1 MNHPVPVST
10 KGVGRT
16 VTERRPQ
23 LIVTSARTSA
33 VTSAT
38 AGLASRMASCT
49 VTAAVAA
56 GASSMRAASPRPRA
70 AFIVPLTLTREPA
83 GAQSGR
89 GEYNARMPS
98 RTDANLPVA
107 LAGEA
112 DANRRYLAY
121 GIRALAEGR
130 ADIAQLFFEAAGAET
145 IHALEHLRAMG
156 AVGST
161 RENLVIAA
169 TGEMQE
175 IDVTLPRMIREADED
190 GRPDA
195 AASFRL
201 ALERERHHRDMF
213 RHALATFDGRAPA
226 PAPAIAAA
234 TAAPA
239 RRAEGAVS
247 AGGGVMA
254 ATMRR
259 MDGRAHMSELDT
271 EPRRIERL
279 GSIREVVFGA
289 QDGLVSTF
297 AVVAGLAAAGVGPL
311 VVLLGGA
318 VFAMA
323 GVLSMSIGTFLS
335 SRAQRQLYER
345 ELDRERREIR
355 DHAGEEIAELIASLA
370 ARGMARS
377 DAAEVARRI
386 GRHPDILL
394 SALAIFE
401 LGLAPQRLGA
411 PVRDALVMAVAF
423 GVASIVPLLPFVL
436 LQGLAALGISALLTL
451 VALFGVGILKARV
464 AGVSALRSGVEVAVL
479 AAASG
484 LISFGLG
491 RLASVILG
499 VDIRG

>member
-1 MNHPVPVST
+1 MP
-10 KGVGRT
+10 
-16 VTERRPQ
+16 
-23 LIVTSARTSA
+23 
-33 VTSAT
+33 
-38 AGLASRMASCT
+38 
-49 VTAAVAA
+49 
-56 GASSMRAASPRPRA
+56 
-70 AFIVPLTLTREPA
+70 
-83 GAQSGR
+83 
-89 GEYNARMPS
+89 PS
-98 RTDANLPVA
+98 RTDANLQVA

-121 GIRALAEGR
+121 GIRALAESR

-161 RENLVIAA
+161 RDNLVVAA

-175 IDVTLPRMIREADED
+175 IDVTLPRMIREADDD

-213 RHALATFDGRAPA
+213 RHALATFDGAPA
-226 PAPAIAAA
+226 PAMSGAASLAMPAASVSG
-234 TAAPA
+234 TAPPIPA
-239 RRAEGAVS
+239 STSARHVAGAVA
-247 AGGGVMA
+247 AGGGVTA

-271 EPRRIERL
+271 EPGRIERL
-279 GSIREVVFGA
+279 ASIREVVFGA

-318 VFAMA
+318 VSAMA

-355 DHAGEEIAELIASLA
+355 DHAGEEIAELIAALS
-370 ARGMARS
+370 ARGMARA
-377 DAAEVARRI
+377 DAAEVARRV

-423 GVASIVPLLPFVL
+423 GVASVVPLLPFML
-436 LQGLAALGISALLTL
+436 TQGLPALGVSALLTL
-451 VALFGVGILKARV
+451 GALFCVGLLKARV
-464 AGVSALRSGVEVAVL
+464 AGVSALRSGLEVAVL

-491 RLASVILG
+491 RLASVVLG

>member
-1 MNHPVPVST
+1 MNQPVPVSMN
-10 KGVGRT
+10 GVGRT
-16 VTERRPQ
+16 VTVPRPQ
-23 LIVTSARTSA
+23 FIVTSPRTSA

-38 AGLASRMASCT
+38 AGVASRSASWML
-49 VTAAVAA
+49 TADAAA
-56 GASSMRAASPRPRA
+56 GARRVRAASPRTRA
-70 AFIVPLTLTREPA
+70 AFIAREPITGA
-83 GAQSGR
+83 GRHTKRRPA
-89 GEYNARMPS
+89 EYNARMPPAS
-98 RTDANLPVA
+98 RTDANLQVA
-107 LAGEA
+107 LAG
-112 DANRRYLAY
+112 
-121 GIRALAEGR
+121 
-130 ADIAQLFFEAAGAET
+130 
-145 IHALEHLRAMG
+145 
-156 AVGST
+156 
-161 RENLVIAA
+161 
-169 TGEMQE
+169 
-175 IDVTLPRMIREADED
+175 
-190 GRPDA
+190 
-195 AASFRL
+195 
-201 ALERERHHRDMF
+201 ERHHRDMF

-271 EPRRIERL
+271 EPKRIERL

-318 VFAMA
+318 VSAMA

-345 ELDRERREIR
+345 ELARERREIR
-355 DHAGEEIAELIASLA
+355 DHAGEEIAELIAALA
-370 ARGMARS
+370 ARGMARAE
-377 DAAEVARRI
+377 AAEVARRI

-423 GVASIVPLLPFVL
+423 GGASVVPLLP
-436 LQGLAALGISALLTL
+436 
-451 VALFGVGILKARV
+451 
-464 AGVSALRSGVEVAVL
+464 
-479 AAASG
+479 
-484 LISFGLG
+484 
-491 RLASVILG
+491 
-499 VDIRG
+499 

>member
-1 MNHPVPVST
+1 M
-10 KGVGRT
+10 
-16 VTERRPQ
+16 
-23 LIVTSARTSA
+23 
-33 VTSAT
+33 
-38 AGLASRMASCT
+38 
-49 VTAAVAA
+49 
-56 GASSMRAASPRPRA
+56 
-70 AFIVPLTLTREPA
+70 
-83 GAQSGR
+83 
-89 GEYNARMPS
+89 ARMPSS
-98 RTDANLPVA
+98 RTDANLQVA

-121 GIRALAEGR
+121 GIRSLAEGR

-161 RENLVIAA
+161 RENLVVAA

-175 IDVTLPRMIREADED
+175 IDVTLPRMIREAEED

-213 RHALATFDGRAPA
+213 RHALSTFDGAVATSASAAASSIAAPTAAVAAAPASAKVPAPVTVPRAPA
-226 PAPAIAAA
+226 ASR
-234 TAAPA
+234 T
-239 RRAEGAVS
+239 
-247 AGGGVMA
+247 GGVTA

-259 MDGRAHMSELDT
+259 MDRRAHMSELDT
-271 EPRRIERL
+271 EPTRIERL
-279 GSIREVVFGA
+279 ASIREVVFGA

-318 VFAMA
+318 VSAMA

-355 DHAGEEIAELIASLA
+355 EHQGEEIAELIAALA
-370 ARGMARS
+370 ARGMARA

-386 GRHPDILL
+386 ARHPDILL
-394 SALAIFE
+394 SALSIFE

-423 GVASIVPLLPFVL
+423 GAASVVPLLPFVVM
-436 LQGLAALGISALLTL
+436 QGLAALGMSAALTL
-451 VALFGVGILKARV
+451 VALFCVGVLKARV
-464 AGVSALRSGVEVAVL
+464 AGVAALRSGFEVAVL

-491 RLASVILG
+491 RLASVVLG

>member
-1 MNHPVPVST
+1 MP
-10 KGVGRT
+10 
-16 VTERRPQ
+16 
-23 LIVTSARTSA
+23 
-33 VTSAT
+33 
-38 AGLASRMASCT
+38 
-49 VTAAVAA
+49 
-56 GASSMRAASPRPRA
+56 
-70 AFIVPLTLTREPA
+70 
-83 GAQSGR
+83 
-89 GEYNARMPS
+89 PS
-98 RTDANLPVA
+98 RTDANLQVA

-169 TGEMQE
+169 TGEIQE

-213 RHALATFDGRAPA
+213 RHALATLD
-226 PAPAIAAA
+226 
-234 TAAPA
+234 AAPA
-239 RRAEGAVS
+239 KAMSGAGSLAAPAASMSGIVPSAPSAARHVAGAVA
-247 AGGGVMA
+247 AGGGVTA

-271 EPRRIERL
+271 EPGRIERL
-279 GSIREVVFGA
+279 ASIREVVFGA

-318 VFAMA
+318 VSAMA

-355 DHAGEEIAELIASLA
+355 DHAGEEIAELIAALS
-370 ARGMARS
+370 ARGMARA

-401 LGLAPQRLGA
+401 LGLAPQRLGT
-411 PVRDALVMAVAF
+411 PIRDALVMAVAF
-423 GVASIVPLLPFVL
+423 GVASIVPLLPFML
-436 LQGLAALGISALLTL
+436 TQGLPALGVSAALTL
-451 VALFGVGILKARV
+451 GALFCVGVLKARV
-464 AGVSALRSGVEVAVL
+464 AGVSALRSGIEVAVL

-491 RLASVILG
+491 RLASLVLG

>member
-98 RTDANLPVA
+98 RTDANLQVA

-213 RHALATFDGRAPA
+213 RHALATFDGAPA
-226 PAPAIAAA
+226 TAASTATSIAAPAAASGAATEAAAA
-234 TAAPA
+234 TSIAAPA
-239 RRAEGAVS
+239 AASVAAPVGMASAPGPTAPRRAPGAV
-247 AGGGVMA
+247 AGGGVTA
-254 ATMRR
+254 AAMRR

-271 EPRRIERL
+271 EPARIERL
-279 GSIREVVFGA
+279 ASIREVVFGA
-289 QDGLVSTF
+289 
-297 AVVAGLAAAGVGPL
+297 
-311 VVLLGGA
+311 
-318 VFAMA
+318 
-323 GVLSMSIGTFLS
+323 
-335 SRAQRQLYER
+335 
-345 ELDRERREIR
+345 
-355 DHAGEEIAELIASLA
+355 
-370 ARGMARS
+370 
-377 DAAEVARRI
+377 
-386 GRHPDILL
+386 
-394 SALAIFE
+394 
-401 LGLAPQRLGA
+401 
-411 PVRDALVMAVAF
+411 
-423 GVASIVPLLPFVL
+423 
-436 LQGLAALGISALLTL
+436 
-451 VALFGVGILKARV
+451 
-464 AGVSALRSGVEVAVL
+464 
-479 AAASG
+479 
-484 LISFGLG
+484 
-491 RLASVILG
+491 
-499 VDIRG
+499 

>member
-1 MNHPVPVST
+1 
-10 KGVGRT
+10 
-16 VTERRPQ
+16 
-23 LIVTSARTSA
+23 
-33 VTSAT
+33 
-38 AGLASRMASCT
+38 
-49 VTAAVAA
+49 
-56 GASSMRAASPRPRA
+56 
-70 AFIVPLTLTREPA
+70 
-83 GAQSGR
+83 
-89 GEYNARMPS
+89 MPSS
-98 RTDANLPVA
+98 RTDANLQVA

-145 IHALEHLRAMG
+145 IHALEHLRTMG
-156 AVGST
+156 AVGPT
-161 RENLVIAA
+161 RENLVVAA

-175 IDVTLPRMIREADED
+175 IDVTLPRMIREAEED

-213 RHALATFDGRAPA
+213 RHALATFENAVSA
-226 PAPAIAAA
+226 SAAA
-234 TAAPA
+234 SSIAAPA
-239 RRAEGAVS
+239 AAPSAPAAAASMAARPATRAGPRAPS
-247 AGGGVMA
+247 GTGSGGVTA

-259 MDGRAHMSELDT
+259 MDGRAHMSELET
-271 EPRRIERL
+271 EPTRIERL
-279 GSIREVVFGA
+279 ASIREVVFGA

-318 VFAMA
+318 VSAMA

-355 DHAGEEIAELIASLA
+355 DHPGEEIAELIASLA
-370 ARGMARS
+370 SRGMARA

-394 SALAIFE
+394 SALSVFE
-401 LGLAPQRLGA
+401 LTLAPQRLGA

-423 GVASIVPLLPFVL
+423 GSASLVPLVPFVL
-436 LQGLAALGISALLTL
+436 MQGLSALGGSAVLTL
-451 VALFGVGILKARV
+451 VALFSVGVLKARV
-464 AGVSALRSGVEVAVL
+464 AGVSAMRSGFEVAVL

-491 RLASVILG
+491 RLASIVLG
-499 VDIRG
+499 VDVRG

>member
-1 MNHPVPVST
+1 MP
-10 KGVGRT
+10 
-16 VTERRPQ
+16 
-23 LIVTSARTSA
+23 
-33 VTSAT
+33 
-38 AGLASRMASCT
+38 
-49 VTAAVAA
+49 
-56 GASSMRAASPRPRA
+56 
-70 AFIVPLTLTREPA
+70 
-83 GAQSGR
+83 
-89 GEYNARMPS
+89 PS
-98 RTDANLPVA
+98 RTDANLQVA

-145 IHALEHLRAMG
+145 IHALEHLRTMG

-161 RENLVIAA
+161 RDNLVIAA

-175 IDVTLPRMIREADED
+175 IDVTLPRMIREAEED
-190 GRPDA
+190 GRADA

-213 RHALATFDGRAPA
+213 RQALVTFDGAPA
-226 PAPAIAAA
+226 PAMAGAASLATPSPSASGTAPPMPAP
-234 TAAPA
+234 TAA
-239 RRAEGAVS
+239 RRVAGAVA
-247 AGGGVMA
+247 AGGGVTA

-259 MDGRAHMSELDT
+259 IDGRAHMSELDT
-271 EPRRIERL
+271 EPARIERL
-279 GSIREVVFGA
+279 ASIREVVFGA

-297 AVVAGLAAAGVGPL
+297 AVVAGLAAAGVGAL

-318 VFAMA
+318 VSAMA

-355 DHAGEEIAELIASLA
+355 DHAGEEIAELIAALS
-370 ARGMARS
+370 ARGMARA
-377 DAAEVARRI
+377 DAAEVARRV

-423 GVASIVPLLPFVL
+423 GVASIVPLLPFVAM
-436 LQGLAALGISALLTL
+436 QGLAALGLSAALTL
-451 VALFGVGILKARV
+451 GALFCVGVLKARV
-464 AGVSALRSGVEVAVL
+464 AGVSAVRSGIEVAVL

-491 RLASVILG
+491 RLASLVLG

>member
-1 MNHPVPVST
+1 
-10 KGVGRT
+10 
-16 VTERRPQ
+16 
-23 LIVTSARTSA
+23 
-33 VTSAT
+33 
-38 AGLASRMASCT
+38 
-49 VTAAVAA
+49 
-56 GASSMRAASPRPRA
+56 
-70 AFIVPLTLTREPA
+70 
-83 GAQSGR
+83 
-89 GEYNARMPS
+89 
-98 RTDANLPVA
+98 
-107 LAGEA
+107 
-112 DANRRYLAY
+112 
-121 GIRALAEGR
+121 
-130 ADIAQLFFEAAGAET
+130 
-145 IHALEHLRAMG
+145 
-156 AVGST
+156 
-161 RENLVIAA
+161 
-169 TGEMQE
+169 
-175 IDVTLPRMIREADED
+175 MIREAEED
-190 GRPDA
+190 GRADA

-226 PAPAIAAA
+226 PAPVIAAA

-271 EPRRIERL
+271 EPKRIERL

-318 VFAMA
+318 VSAMA

-345 ELDRERREIR
+345 ELARERREIR
-355 DHAGEEIAELIASLA
+355 DHAGEEIAELIAALA
-370 ARGMARS
+370 ARGMARAE
-377 DAAEVARRI
+377 AAEVARRI

-423 GVASIVPLLPFVL
+423 GGASVVPLLPFMVT
-436 LQGLAALGISALLTL
+436 QGLAALGLSAALTL
-451 VALFGVGILKARV
+451 VALFCVGVLKARV
-464 AGVSALRSGVEVAVL
+464 AGVSALRSGLEVAVL

-491 RLASVILG
+491 RLASVVLG
-499 VDIRG
+499 VDLRG

>member
-1 MNHPVPVST
+1 
-10 KGVGRT
+10 
-16 VTERRPQ
+16 
-23 LIVTSARTSA
+23 
-33 VTSAT
+33 
-38 AGLASRMASCT
+38 
-49 VTAAVAA
+49 
-56 GASSMRAASPRPRA
+56 
-70 AFIVPLTLTREPA
+70 
-83 GAQSGR
+83 
-89 GEYNARMPS
+89 MPSS
-98 RTDANLPVA
+98 RTDANLQVA

-145 IHALEHLRAMG
+145 IHALEHLRTMG
-156 AVGST
+156 AVAST
-161 RENLVIAA
+161 RENLAVAA

-175 IDVTLPRMIREADED
+175 IDVTLPRMIREAEED

-213 RHALATFDGRAPA
+213 RHALATFDGAPA
-226 PAPAIAAA
+226 TSASAAASSIAAPASTSTAAAAA
-234 TAAPA
+234 TSGRAPVTAVRAQAAATRPA
-239 RRAEGAVS
+239 G
-247 AGGGVMA
+247 MTA

-271 EPRRIERL
+271 EPGRIERL
-279 GSIREVVFGA
+279 ASIREVVFGA

-318 VFAMA
+318 VSAMA

-345 ELDRERREIR
+345 ELERERREIR
-355 DHAGEEIAELIASLA
+355 EHPGGENAELIAALA
-370 ARGMARS
+370 ARGMART

-386 GRHPDILL
+386 ARHPDILL
-394 SALAIFE
+394 SALSIFE

-423 GVASIVPLLPFVL
+423 GLASIVPLLSFVVM
-436 LQGLAALGISALLTL
+436 QGLAALGVSAVLTL
-451 VALFGVGILKARV
+451 VALFCVGVLKARV
-464 AGVSALRSGVEVAVL
+464 AGVSALRSGFEVAAL

-491 RLASVILG
+491 RLASLVLG

>member
-1 MNHPVPVST
+1 MPASS
-10 KGVGRT
+10 RT
-16 VTERRPQ
+16 V
-23 LIVTSARTSA
+23 
-33 VTSAT
+33 
-38 AGLASRMASCT
+38 
-49 VTAAVAA
+49 
-56 GASSMRAASPRPRA
+56 
-70 AFIVPLTLTREPA
+70 
-83 GAQSGR
+83 
-89 GEYNARMPS
+89 
-98 RTDANLPVA
+98 ANLQVA

-130 ADIAQLFFEAAGAET
+130 ADVAQLFFEAAGAET

-156 AVGST
+156 AVAST
-161 RENLVIAA
+161 RENLVTAA
-169 TGEMQE
+169 SGEVQE
-175 IDVTLPRMIREADED
+175 IDVTLPRMIREAEED

-213 RHALATFDGRAPA
+213 RHALATFDGAVTTPA
-226 PAPAIAAA
+226 PSSAGSIVAPSPPAPLGSTPAAA
-234 TAAPA
+234 
-239 RRAEGAVS
+239 RRVEGAVATS
-247 AGGGVMA
+247 GGVTA
-254 ATMRR
+254 ASMRR
-259 MDGRAHMSELDT
+259 MDGRAHMSELAT
-271 EPRRIERL
+271 EPGRIERL
-279 GSIREVVFGA
+279 ASIREVVFGA

-297 AVVAGLAAAGVGPL
+297 AVIAGLAAAGVGPL
-311 VVLLGGA
+311 VVVLGGA
-318 VFAMA
+318 VSAMA

-355 DHAGEEIAELIASLA
+355 DHAGEEIAELIAALS
-370 ARGMARS
+370 ARGMARAE
-377 DAAEVARRI
+377 AAEVARRI

-423 GVASIVPLLPFVL
+423 GGASVVPLLPFL
-436 LQGLAALGISALLTL
+436 LVQGLAALGLSAVLTIA
-451 VALFGVGILKARV
+451 ALFCVGVLKARV
-464 AGVSALRSGVEVAVL
+464 AGVSALRSGLEVAVL

-491 RLASVILG
+491 RLASVLLG
-499 VDIRG
+499 VDLRG

>member
-1 MNHPVPVST
+1 MP
-10 KGVGRT
+10 
-16 VTERRPQ
+16 
-23 LIVTSARTSA
+23 
-33 VTSAT
+33 
-38 AGLASRMASCT
+38 
-49 VTAAVAA
+49 
-56 GASSMRAASPRPRA
+56 
-70 AFIVPLTLTREPA
+70 
-83 GAQSGR
+83 
-89 GEYNARMPS
+89 PS
-98 RTDANLPVA
+98 RTDANLQVA

-121 GIRALAEGR
+121 GIRALAESR

-145 IHALEHLRAMG
+145 IHALEHLRTMG

-161 RENLVIAA
+161 RDNLVIAA

-175 IDVTLPRMIREADED
+175 IDVTLPRMIREAEDD
-190 GRPDA
+190 GRQDA

-213 RHALATFDGRAPA
+213 RHALATFDGAPA
-226 PAPAIAAA
+226 PAMSGAASLATPAASLSGTAPPMPAA
-234 TAAPA
+234 TSA
-239 RRAEGAVS
+239 RRVEGAVA
-247 AGGGVMA
+247 AGAGVTA

-271 EPRRIERL
+271 EPARIERL
-279 GSIREVVFGA
+279 ASIREVVFGA

-297 AVVAGLAAAGVGPL
+297 AVIAGLAAAGVGPL
-311 VVLLGGA
+311 VVLLGGG
-318 VFAMA
+318 VSAMA

-355 DHAGEEIAELIASLA
+355 DHAGEEIAELIAALS
-370 ARGMARS
+370 ARGMARA
-377 DAAEVARRI
+377 DAAEVARRV

-401 LGLAPQRLGA
+401 LGLTPQRLGT

-423 GVASIVPLLPFVL
+423 GVASIVPLVPFML
-436 LQGLAALGISALLTL
+436 MQGLAALGLSAALTL
-451 VALFGVGILKARV
+451 GALFCVGVLKARV
-464 AGVSALRSGVEVAVL
+464 AGVSALRSGIEVAVL

-491 RLASVILG
+491 RLASVVLG

>member
-1 MNHPVPVST
+1 MP
-10 KGVGRT
+10 
-16 VTERRPQ
+16 
-23 LIVTSARTSA
+23 
-33 VTSAT
+33 
-38 AGLASRMASCT
+38 
-49 VTAAVAA
+49 
-56 GASSMRAASPRPRA
+56 
-70 AFIVPLTLTREPA
+70 
-83 GAQSGR
+83 
-89 GEYNARMPS
+89 PS
-98 RTDANLPVA
+98 RTDANLQVA

-145 IHALEHLRAMG
+145 IHALEHLRTMG

-161 RENLVIAA
+161 RDNLVIAA

-175 IDVTLPRMIREADED
+175 IDVTLPRMIREAEED

-213 RHALATFDGRAPA
+213 RHALAMFDGAPA
-226 PAPAIAAA
+226 PAMSGAASLAMPAASTA
-234 TAAPA
+234 TAAPTPTSA
-239 RRAEGAVS
+239 RRVAGAVA
-247 AGGGVMA
+247 AGGGVTA

-259 MDGRAHMSELDT
+259 IDGRAHMSELDT
-271 EPRRIERL
+271 EPGRIERL
-279 GSIREVVFGA
+279 ASIREVVFGA

-318 VFAMA
+318 VSAMA

-345 ELDRERREIR
+345 ELDRERREIS
-355 DHAGEEIAELIASLA
+355 DHAGEEIAELIAALS
-370 ARGMARS
+370 ARGMARA

-436 LQGLAALGISALLTL
+436 TQGLPALGVSAALTL
-451 VALFGVGILKARV
+451 GALFCVGVLKARV
-464 AGVSALRSGVEVAVL
+464 AGVSAVRSGIEVAVL

-491 RLASVILG
+491 RLASVVLG